1 MSTYILLNA
10 GIILI
15 PLLFSFE
22 KKLKFYRKLPD
33 IAVSIFITGTVYI
46 IWDIYAAGESHW
58 SFNPDYVSDIKIYG
72 LPLGE
77 ILFFITVPYA
87 MLFLYETFLFYFGS
101 RFSSK
106 LNLSKYSVLLS
117 LPFIGAAIIFSGQPY
132 TFIVLLACA
141 VFFIISSYYS
151 SQINSMHYWIFITFS
166 FLPFIIVNYIL
177 TALPVVLYDPAAIWG
192 HRFISIPLE
201 DFFYSFSLISFYI
214 LVFKSSESLRLKK
227 R

>member
-1 MSTYILLNA
+1 MSTYILLNI
-10 GIILI
+10 GVILI

-46 IWDIYAAGESHW
+46 IWDIYAAGEGHW

-87 MLFLYETFLFYFGS
+87 MLFLYETFLFYYGS
-101 RFSSK
+101 KISSK
-106 LNLSKYSVLLS
+106 VNVSKYSLLLS
-117 LPFIGAAIIFSGQPY
+117 LPFIGAAVLFSAQPY

-141 VFFIISSYYS
+141 AFFIISSFYS
-151 SQINSMHYWIFITFS
+151 SQINSKHYWIFISFS
-166 FLPFIIVNYIL
+166 LFPFIIVNYVL
-177 TALPVVLYDPAAIWG
+177 TALPVVLYNPAAIWG
-192 HRFISIPLE
+192 HRFITIPLE

-214 LVFKSSESLRLKK
+214 LVYKSSEFLRIK
-227 R
+227 RR